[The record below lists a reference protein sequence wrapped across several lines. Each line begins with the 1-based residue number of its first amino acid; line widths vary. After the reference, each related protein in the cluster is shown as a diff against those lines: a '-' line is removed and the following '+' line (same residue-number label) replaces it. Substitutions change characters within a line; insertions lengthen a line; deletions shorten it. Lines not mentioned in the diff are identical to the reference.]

1 VFDLLILLN
10 FLSVIGG
17 LALLCFLVLQVVS
30 VILLVLLN
38 LSKSLV
44 FVVLGLLHS
53 SFVLGLEAAW
63 LQAFKLLY
71 GLDIWD

>member
-1 VFDLLILLN
+1 
-10 FLSVIGG
+10 
-17 LALLCFLVLQVVS
+17 VVS
-30 VILLVLLN
+30 VILLLLLN
-38 LSKSLV
+38 LSKSLI